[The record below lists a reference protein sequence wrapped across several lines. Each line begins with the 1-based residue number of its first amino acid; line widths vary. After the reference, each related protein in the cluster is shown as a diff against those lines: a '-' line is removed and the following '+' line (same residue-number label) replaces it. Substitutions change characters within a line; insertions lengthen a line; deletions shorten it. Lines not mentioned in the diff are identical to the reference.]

1 VETTIVVCVVLL
13 TAQQSIRFF
22 FWADDRLRMWSGRGF
37 FGHYRLFAERRRL
50 GRQKGAHA

>member
-1 VETTIVVCVVLL
+1 VETTIVVCLVLL